1 MLFRRRLYA
10 KVPLYAAVV
19 VVFDI
24 GLNHGNKLLTTIE
37 LSSIISLTLQ
47 DRVYPY
53 GRVRMYPNRVGFRI
67 LAGRENHRR
76 RGYEAAE
83 YETQY
88 ILSKSKGAE
97 TMTELIWFTVGFVSV
112 LVIITA
118 ADTIVRCSA
127 K

>member
-1 MLFRRRLYA
+1 
-10 KVPLYAAVV
+10 
-19 VVFDI
+19 
-24 GLNHGNKLLTTIE
+24 
-37 LSSIISLTLQ
+37 
-47 DRVYPY
+47 
-53 GRVRMYPNRVGFRI
+53 MYPNRVGFRI

-76 RGYEAAE
+76 RGHEAAE